1 MCMSNYFLMYVIPSV
16 MVQSYICYVTKP
28 VAKVELSKFC
38 SQVHILKVNCPNS
51 VSYLPFYNQMF
62 KGRRRKGNKG
72 KVKVFDSP
80 KAAKERRDV

>member
-28 VAKVELSKFC
+28 VAKV
-38 SQVHILKVNCPNS
+38 HILKVNCPNS

-62 KGRRRKGNKG
+62 KGRWRKGNKG
-72 KVKVFDSP
+72 KVKDFDSP
-80 KAAKERRDV
+80 KAAKERQDV